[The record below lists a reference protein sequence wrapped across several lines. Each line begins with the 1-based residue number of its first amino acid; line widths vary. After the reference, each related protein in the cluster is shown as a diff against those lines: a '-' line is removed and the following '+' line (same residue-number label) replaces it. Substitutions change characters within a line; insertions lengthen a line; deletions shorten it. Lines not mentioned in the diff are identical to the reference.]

1 MPFHRFERTNVH
13 EQQKARLDVQEAKLN
28 GAERNARARQLIEA
42 ARLI

>member
-1 MPFHRFERTNVH
+1 MPVHRFERTYEH
-13 EQQKARLDVQEAKLN
+13 EQQKTRLEVQEAKLN